1 MLSKVWLTIIS
12 AIVLYIMCLPQCESS
27 FLWELFCHWFKHWCT
42 EDAKEAV
49 DTVLKA
55 VGGDGSSSVGTPT
68 LKYLT

>member
-55 VGGDGSSSVGTPT
+55 VGGDGSSSKVGTPT
-68 LKYLT
+68 L